1 MTTKGINVTGH
12 LWDLG
17 NKMGYY
23 TEAKSRDKGTVLKSS
38 VQAVRVNH

>member
-1 MTTKGINVTGH
+1 MTMKGINVTGH

-23 TEAKSRDKGTVLKSS
+23 TEAKLGIRVLY
-38 VQAVRVNH
+38 